1 MARKHYGHFRESAV
15 FYNDMKKFWLVVV
28 FIVLFIIGIGS
39 TAIAYHYYNKTQQMV
54 KNPQAA
60 TDMEN
65 QAILQKI
72 STIMELPSKKPSIAT
87 ILDKTKLQ
95 GQAFF
100 QKAQNGDKV
109 IIFEQARRV
118 LLYRPDTGRV
128 IDFAPLVFDT
138 QSPTPI
144 MTVTPSEI
152 KTPTPTAASRVATAS
167 SSRTKLGY

>member
-1 MARKHYGHFRESAV
+1 
-15 FYNDMKKFWLVVV
+15 MKKIVTIVV
-28 FIVLFIIGIGS
+28 FIAVLILCIGA
-39 TAIAYHYYNKTQQMV
+39 TATAYYYYRQIQQIK

-65 QAILQKI
+65 QAILNKI
-72 STIMELPSKKPSIAT
+72 STIMVLPTEKPSIAT

-128 IDFAPLVFDT
+128 IDFAPLVLDT
-138 QSPTPI
+138 PQP
-144 MTVTPSEI
+144 TPSETVI
-152 KTPTPTAASRVATAS
+152 PNPTKTPTPKPSPQQKTA
-167 SSRTKLGY
+167 TKAAQPTF